1 MSLKN
6 LNPQFGVLLLF
17 ILAAG
22 VIRVVLGADASM
34 SPVAMFTPV
43 GAMALFGGATFQQ
56 KWKAYVFP
64 LLALFL
70 SDVVLMQFFQKEF
83 AQGLLYSG
91 WVWNYASFILIVLAG
106 QLMIKKAAVGNILLA
121 SVAAAV
127 IHWLVSDFG
136 VWISGGWDMTTNK
149 PYTKDA
155 AGLISC
161 YAQAIP
167 YMRFFL
173 AGTVIYAAI
182 FFGGLV
188 LVQGKKLRAAH

>member
-34 SPVAMFTPV
+34 SPIAMFSPL
-43 GAMALFGGATFQQ
+43 GAMALFGGSTFA
-56 KWKAYVFP
+56 KSWKAFVFP

-70 SDVVLMQFFQKEF
+70 SDLVLMQVFNKQY

-91 WVWNYASFILIVLAG
+91 WYWTYLSFVLIVLVG
-106 QLMIKKAAVGNILLA
+106 QVMIKKIAVGNI
-121 SVAAAV
+121 VAASIVAAIV
-127 IHWLVSDFG
+127 HWVVSDFG
-136 VWISGGWDMTTNK
+136 VWIAGGTDMTTMQ
-149 PYTKDA
+149 PYTKNM
-155 AGLISC
+155 AGFISC

-173 AGTVIYAAI
+173 AGTLIYSAV

-188 LVQGKKLRAAH
+188 LVQGKKLRTAQ